1 MSNDI
6 MDLLELYDED
16 SEILESTTV
25 GNIKSVTISKIR
37 REMYCPICGCR
48 LHSKGTFTRHPNNQ
62 IFQGFYVLKVTLAGR
77 RWECSN
83 PDCEYKE
90 TDQFKFIQR
99 YKHNTTF
106 NDISIIREMKDINLS
121 CRQIAQR
128 YNVSDTYVHT
138 VFSRYVSL
146 PRLPLTS
153 IISIDE
159 VYLNI
164 SPRFKYA
171 LVIMDWVT
179 GDIIDIL
186 PSRRKEITSNYFR
199 SIPKKERDQVLFLIC
214 DMYDPYVNYTKNYF
228 RNARPITDSFHVVKW
243 ILRLIRIYINQV
255 KKRYQERDR
264 KALEKKNH
272 DNNSSIEKTKD
283 SREVY
288 ILKNA
293 DWVLLKNEKNF
304 TDYNG
309 RKWNH
314 FLNQYMD
321 RYDWEREFMALDPNF
336 NKIKL
341 YKDLYETFNGQYINE
356 REGASARL
364 AELIAFYKDCDLQI
378 FREFAVLLS
387 KYHDSIVNSFKYVTA
402 AESSHYKEKLRRL
415 SNGPM
420 ESFNNIPSGYRAQ
433 SHGIDDFEFARNRIL
448 WAYRPDA
455 SILGVPK
462 SAAEVHNYTGKKRG
476 QYKKTNTKKINK
488 H

>member
-16 SEILESTTV
+16 SDVLESTTE
-25 GNIKSVTISKIR
+25 GNIKSVTISKIK

-62 IFQGFYVLKVTLAGR
+62 IFQGSYVLKVTLTGR

-83 PDCEYKE
+83 PDCDYKE

-106 NDISIIREMKDINLS
+106 NDISIIWEMKDMNLS
-121 CRQIAQR
+121 CRQIARR

-138 VFSRYVSL
+138 IFSRYVSL

-171 LVIMDWVT
+171 LIIMDWVT

-186 PSRRKEITSNYFR
+186 PSRRKEITGNYFR
-199 SIPKKERDQVLFLIC
+199 NIPKKERDQVLFLIC

-228 RNARPITDSFHVVKW
+228 RNAKPITDSFHVVKW
-243 ILRLIRIYINQV
+243 ILHLIQIYINQV

-293 DWVLLKNEKNF
+293 NWVLLKNEKNF
-304 TDYNG
+304 IDYKG

-321 RYDWEREFMALDPNF
+321 RYDWEREFIALDPNF

-341 YKDLYETFNGQYINE
+341 YLKC
-356 REGASARL
+356 
-364 AELIAFYKDCDLQI
+364 K
-378 FREFAVLLS
+378 
-387 KYHDSIVNSFKYVTA
+387 SF
-402 AESSHYKEKLRRL
+402 
-415 SNGPM
+415 
-420 ESFNNIPSGYRAQ
+420 F
-433 SHGIDDFEFARNRIL
+433 
-448 WAYRPDA
+448 
-455 SILGVPK
+455 
-462 SAAEVHNYTGKKRG
+462 
-476 QYKKTNTKKINK
+476 TNLCKIISPVFDTCI
-488 H
+488 